1 MQSPYAFSFDTLG
14 GAAPTQ
20 LTYDA
25 IDPKNK
31 RKPRASLLRSEDAE
45 ADEGGRRKLVGGS
58 RDLVRNF
65 TIARWMVR
73 RHLDY
78 VSDFS
83 FKAKTGNRELDKA
96 WEAEVAAAS
105 TKTAY
110 DVANRHSR
118 PKAMRIAEACRT
130 IDGDVLNV
138 RMADGRTQWIEGDR
152 LRDSNDL
159 PAGVDRSSMVKG
171 VLVDKASAA
180 LAYAVHK
187 RGRGT
192 SAADTGGSFT
202 FERMVPAANAYL
214 HGYFENRFD
223 QVRGLSPLVTAMNEL
238 TDTYENFDYARAKM
252 KVSQLYAM
260 AIFREAAGDDQDFN
274 TRQSEDGSG
283 YEVDFGRGPVL
294 LDLDPGDKA
303 EVLESKTPST
313 EFQSFGEM
321 VIAVSLK
328 ALDIPYS
335 FYAENFTNYSGSRG
349 ARLDYE
355 KSCKSKR
362 DDNRDYLNWW
372 LGWRTQLML
381 LDGKFPGADLA
392 AFRGVWIATGIPWVD
407 PLKEVLGSKEELA
420 IACTSRTRILMERG
434 EDFDDV
440 VDELEYEQKRLAA
453 AGLPTNLATDNAVI
467 AALIQD
473 DAPAQA
479 KN

>member
-1 MQSPYAFSFDTLG
+1 MYSPYAFSFDTLSVPG
-14 GAAPTQ
+14 PTA
-20 LTYDA
+20 LVYDA

-58 RDLVRNF
+58 RDVVRNF

-78 VSDFS
+78 VSDFN
-83 FKAKTGNRELDKA
+83 FKAKTDNKELNKA
-96 WEAEVAAAS
+96 WEAEIAAVS

-152 LRDSNDL
+152 LRDSHDL
-159 PAGVDRSSMVKG
+159 PAGVDRASMVKG

-180 LAYAVHK
+180 MAYAVHK

-223 QVRGLSPLVTAMNEL
+223 QVRGLSPLVTALNEL
-238 TDTYENFDYARAKM
+238 TDTYEGFDYARAKM
-252 KVSQLYAM
+252 KVSQLFAL
-260 AIFREAAGDDQDFN
+260 AIFREAGGEEQDFN
-274 TRQSEDGSG
+274 SHQSEDGTG
-283 YEVDFGRGPVL
+283 YDVDFGRGPTL
-294 LDLDPGDKA
+294 LDLDPGDRA
-303 EVLESKTPST
+303 EFLESKTPST
-313 EFQSFGEM
+313 ETQAFASM
-321 VIAVSLK
+321 VIAVALK
-328 ALDIPYS
+328 SLDIPYS

-355 KSCKSKR
+355 KSCKTKR

-381 LDGKFPGADLA
+381 LDGKFPGADPK
-392 AFRGVWIATGIPWVD
+392 AFRGLWIATGIPWID

-420 IACTSRTRILMERG
+420 CALNSRTRILMERG
-434 EDFDDV
+434 DDFDDI
-440 VDELEYEQKRLAA
+440 VDELEYEQKRLAD
-453 AGLPTNLATDNAVI
+453 AGLPTNLNSDNAVI

-473 DAPAQA
+473 DAPVQA